1 MTITRHKIRYASGPY
16 AKDAPPYPKPRVRSA
31 NAVVHDNVV
40 YIRGQVSYDPQAD
53 VKQQTEQVLA
63 LIDTYLAEVGSD
75 KSKLL
80 WVNAWLA
87 DIRDI
92 DAHNEVWDA
101 WMDSENPPARAAV
114 EGRLAESYQKIEIA
128 AIAAID

>member
-16 AKDAPPYPKPRVRSA
+16 AMDAPPYPKPRMRSA
-31 NAVVHDNVV
+31 NAVVHNNVA
-40 YIRGQVSYDPQAD
+40 YIRGQVSDDPQAD
-53 VKQQTEQVLA
+53 VKKQTEQVLA

-80 WVNAWLA
+80 WVNVWLA

-101 WMDSENPPARAAV
+101 WMDPENPPARAGV
-114 EGRLAESYQKIEIA
+114 EGRLAESYQKVEIA